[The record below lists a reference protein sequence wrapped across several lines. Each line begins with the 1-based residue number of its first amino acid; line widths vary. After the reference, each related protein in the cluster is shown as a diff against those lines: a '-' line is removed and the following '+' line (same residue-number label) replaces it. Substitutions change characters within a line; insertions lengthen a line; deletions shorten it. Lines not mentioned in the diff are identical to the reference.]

1 MAQKYFA
8 YLTTRGEAKL
18 AQATAL
24 GIQLK
29 LTQMAVGDG
38 GGTLPTPT
46 PSQTSLINE
55 KRRAGLNSLTVD
67 PQNPSQLVAEQIIP
81 ENEGGW
87 WIREIGLYDDAGEL
101 IAVANCAETYK
112 PILAEGSAR
121 TQAIRMVLI
130 VSSTASVALKIDP
143 SVILATRKYVD
154 DTAIVVKVYADELMK
169 AHLIASDPHPQYAP
183 KDSPELTGTP
193 RTPTPAAGDK
203 SRQIAN
209 TEFVAEV
216 VRVAIAN
223 LVASSPA
230 ALDTLNELAAAL
242 GNDPHFSTTIINAL
256 AGKQPLDNTLS
267 RLSGK
272 SVAQLLVYL
281 GLNAFNSNENY
292 TSVSSPKARAF
303 LYITDNGAWGAQ
315 DSYGKSLAL
324 PLANGGTGA
333 DTRLGARVN
342 LLVQAFTSGED
353 LTTMS
358 SPTAE
363 TFLYLDDDGR
373 WGVQDSAGKSKPLP
387 VSNGGTGEDS
397 LLGARVAFG
406 INAFNSGNKLTTV
419 SSPTAKVF
427 WYLNDA
433 GNWGVQ
439 DSAGNSIPLPVE
451 CGGTGER
458 TITGAKVRLGIAGFN
473 TGKDYSSVSSPQ
485 AVVFLYVSDNGSW
498 GVQDAQGKSKPLS
511 IGNGGTGS
519 NSPETA
525 RAALELGSGATKNAG
540 NNKGD
545 LITQGGAAYFSALRI
560 SSAFDYDKSSA
571 FLSTYQPSAFFP
583 GTGQGTIINATLESD
598 PTYGSRWIGDTAGT
612 PYFQGKIN
620 GQLSGAYKLCAI
632 GKTVTTDV
640 NGFIK
645 VSSPVVKLFSDGS
658 CETNEESEGVTTKR
672 VSTGVYK
679 VSGSM
684 GLNSDGI
691 WTIEI
696 PQDLNGNRL
705 CFVDVKT
712 SKGIVTVSVFKRRF
726 DLDTAM
732 VVAGEPMDIPDGR
745 WLDLRLDMPSDS
757 VYNLRMAEAE
767 QAMQAVQPQS

>member
-38 GGTLPTPT
+38 GGTLPTPL

-55 KRRAGLNSLTVD
+55 NRRAGLNSLTVD
-67 PQNPSQLVAEQIIP
+67 PQNPAQLIAEQIIP

-87 WIREIGLYDDAGEL
+87 WIREIGLYDDTGEL

-154 DTAIVVKVYADELMK
+154 DTAIVVKVYADELIN
-169 AHLIASDPHPQYAP
+169 AHLAAADPHSQYAP

-230 ALDTLNELAAAL
+230 TLDTLNELAAAL
-242 GNDPHFSTTIINAL
+242 GNDPHFSTTILNAV

-267 RLSGK
+267 SLSGK
-272 SVAQLLVYL
+272 SIEQLLIHL
-281 GLNAFNSNENY
+281 GLNAFHSDKSF
-292 TSVSSPKARAF
+292 TSVSSPEGKVF
-303 LYITDNGAWGAQ
+303 LYVNDDGSWGVQ
-315 DSYGKSLAL
+315 DSAGNPL
-324 PLANGGTGA
+324 PLSITGGGSGANTL
-333 DTRLGARVN
+333 LGARMQ
-342 LLVQAFTSGED
+342 LLVHALTSGED
-353 LTTMS
+353 LTTLS
-358 SPTAE
+358 SPTAKY
-363 TFLYLDDDGR
+363 FFYIDDNGA
-373 WGVQDSAGKSKPLP
+373 WGVQDGKGNSVPLS
-387 VSNGGTGEDS
+387 VQGGGSGERALPD
-397 LLGARVAFG
+397 LKIGMNLGA
-406 INAFNSGNKLTTV
+406 FNTTDEYSSV

-427 WYLNDA
+427 LFI
-433 GNWGVQ
+433 Q
-439 DSAGNSIPLPVE
+439 
-451 CGGTGER
+451 
-458 TITGAKVRLGIAGFN
+458 
-473 TGKDYSSVSSPQ
+473 
-485 AVVFLYVSDNGSW
+485 DNGSW
-498 GVQDAQGKSKPLS
+498 GVQDAAGNSIPLPIECGGMGERTLLGARVKLGVDVVGKTDELTTLSSPDASRFLFITNGTSWGLQTSDGVAIPLPMDS
-511 IGNGGTGS
+511 GGLGAVTPKG
-519 NSPETA
+519 A
-525 RAALELGSGATKNAG
+525 RENLELGSAATKNIG
-540 NNKGD
+540 ND
-545 LITQGGAAYFSALRI
+545 RDDVMTQGASIFWSALR
-560 SSAFDYDKSSA
+560 AATVYDYMPLSA
-571 FLSTYQPSAFFP
+571 FLSTYQQTNLFP
-583 GTGQGTIINATLESD
+583 GTGQGTIVNVSMESNTD
-598 PTYGSRWIGDTAGT
+598 YGSRWIGDTAGK

-620 GQLSGAYKLCAI
+620 GSLTDAYALCAI
-632 GKTVTTDV
+632 GKTVTADV

-645 VSSPVVKLFSDGS
+645 LSSPVVKLFSDGT

-712 SKGIVTVSVFKRRF
+712 SKGVVTVSVFKRRF

-732 VVAGEPMDIPDGR
+732 VVAGDPMDIPDGR

-767 QAMQAVQPQS
+767 QAMQAVQPQP